1 MNVIWRC
8 EPPLYNHVSSPTLS
22 FRDDKQDTG
31 ICGLTDA
38 QVVIGTCPSAANAPC
53 GTGEVE
59 KSTRRADWCIRS
71 SLQTATLNDRCEVV
85 RTLLKLGADMEIKD
99 AQVGVP
105 YDGPNST
112 QAQERERTRFTL
124 VALHLARCILHTQA

>member
-1 MNVIWRC
+1 MVPVR
-8 EPPLYNHVSSPTLS
+8 VRRTLRAALEKS
-22 FRDDKQDTG
+22 RSRRG
-31 ICGLTDA
+31 GLT
-38 QVVIGTCPSAANAPC
+38 G
-53 GTGEVE
+53 
-59 KSTRRADWCIRS
+59 CIRS

-112 QAQERERTRFTL
+112 QAQERERTRSTL
-124 VALHLARCILHTQA
+124 VALHLARCTLHTQA